1 MNYIVLSRTAWED
14 YEYKRMLELLPERG
28 DVCFA
33 GAMTPV
39 QQRSSQVRSVTLPEV
54 YKLDTGEYTLLV
66 SSPYWLPDVLA
77 LQPAYTVALLE
88 PCPDGE
94 DAALWD
100 KYSASLGAMANL
112 AGSSSERIY
121 LEQNLRR
128 GQVVYLN
135 GDEPVSYGLL
145 RRGERL
151 YFLSDAEA
159 IWNRALTELWQPS
172 DAVGGE
178 SYLDIQRRLRTRF
191 YISMCAKLPGEPSVR
206 YSAASYLYLQ
216 GDEAAAELLA
226 QSFELMLLHNYTD
239 CLHSH
244 YRFFSAIEAK
254 QGNLAL
260 AVRQYEITAFTDEE
274 RARGAQM
281 KQWLHGGEAEQ
292 GLLCAELLTVNE
304 DYAAAIELL
313 SRLPGPEAQQ
323 RLLHNYIAT
332 FQWEKALL
340 LHQELAAEGTV
351 AEAGSAGL
359 VGLTGSLQG
368 SGIVGNAGSSSAES
382 TERKTGSIQG
392 AGTDGDVGSR
402 QGVSTEG
409 KVGSRQG
416 VSTEGN
422 VGKGVSPVREISPA
436 DELAERMAGQLSVIE
451 GTLHLLHGR
460 RHEAIRSFL
469 RSAGADQG
477 ARQLF
482 AEMADLEEA
491 VQKLRGGAA
500 GG

>member
-28 DVCFA
+28 EVCFT

-39 QQRSSQVRSVTLPEV
+39 QQRSSQVRSVTLPEL
-54 YKLDTGEYTLLV
+54 YKLNLQEYTLLV

-88 PCPDGE
+88 SCPAGE

-100 KYSASLGAMANL
+100 KYSASLGALADL
-112 AGSSSERIY
+112 AGTSSERIY

-128 GQVVYLN
+128 GQIVYLN

-159 IWNRALTELWQPS
+159 IWNRALTKLWQSPDS
-172 DAVGGE
+172 VDDGE

-191 YISMCAKLPGEPSVR
+191 YLSMCAKLPGEPSV
-206 YSAASYLYLQ
+206 YYLAASYLYLQ
-216 GDEAAAELLA
+216 GDETAAQLLA
-226 QSFELMLLHNYTD
+226 QSFELMLLHGYTE

-244 YRFFSAIEAK
+244 YRFFSAMEAK
-254 QGNLAL
+254 KGNLAL
-260 AVRQYEITAFTDEE
+260 ALRQYEITAFTEEE
-274 RARGAQM
+274 RARVTQM
-281 KQWLHGGEAEQ
+281 KLWLHGGEVQQ
-292 GLLCAELLTVNE
+292 GLLCAELMTVNE

-313 SRLPGPEAQQ
+313 GQLPGPEAKQ
-323 RLLHNYIAT
+323 RLLHNYTAT
-332 FQWEKALL
+332 FQWEKALQ
-340 LHQELAAEGTV
+340 LHQELAGK
-351 AEAGSAGL
+351 AGD
-359 VGLTGSLQG
+359 T
-368 SGIVGNAGSSSAES
+368 GSSSAAE
-382 TERKTGSIQG
+382 
-392 AGTDGDVGSR
+392 
-402 QGVSTEG
+402 STEG
-409 KVGSRQG
+409 KVGNMQG
-416 VSTEGN
+416 A
-422 VGKGVSPVREISPA
+422 SPGRETSSA
-436 DELAERMAGQLSVIE
+436 DELAERIAGQMSVIE
-451 GTLHLLHGR
+451 GTLHLLYGR

-469 RSAGADQG
+469 RCAGADQG

>member
-28 DVCFA
+28 EVCFA

-94 DAALWD
+94 DAVLWD
-100 KYSASLGAMANL
+100 KYSSSLGALSDL
-112 AGSSSERIY
+112 AGTSSERIY

-151 YFLSDAEA
+151 YFLTDAEA
-159 IWNRALTELWQPS
+159 VWNRALTELWHPP
-172 DAVGGE
+172 DAVNSGE
-178 SYLDIQRRLRTRF
+178 TYLDIQRRLRTRF
-191 YISMCAKLPGEPSVR
+191 YLSMCAKLPGEPSVH
-206 YSAASYLYLQ
+206 YLAASYLYLQ
-216 GDEAAAELLA
+216 GDETAAQLLA

-274 RARGAQM
+274 RARGMQM
-281 KQWLHGGEAEQ
+281 KQWLHGGEAQQ
-292 GLLCAELLTVNE
+292 GLLCAELMTVNE

-313 SRLPGPEAQQ
+313 GQLPEPEAQQ

-332 FQWEKALL
+332 FQWEKALQ

-359 VGLTGSLQG
+359 LGLAGSLQDAG
-368 SGIVGNAGSSSAES
+368 KVGNAGSSSAES
-382 TERKTGSIQG
+382 TEGKTGSIQG
-392 AGTDGDVGSR
+392 AGTDGDEGSR
-402 QGVSTEG
+402 QGA
-409 KVGSRQG
+409 
-416 VSTEGN
+416 
-422 VGKGVSPVREISPA
+422 SPVKEISPA
-436 DELAERMAGQLSVIE
+436 DELAERNAGQLSVIE
-451 GTLHLLHGR
+451 GTLHLLYGR

-469 RSAGADQG
+469 RCAGADQG
-477 ARQLF
+477 
-482 AEMADLEEA
+482 
-491 VQKLRGGAA
+491 RGSFLLKWQIWKKRCRS
-500 GG
+500 